1 MAIVVSRNIWGSP
14 LPLDLSRSIL
24 KVKEDS
30 RPLINSL
37 KDLIAAR
44 QARLGC
50 SGKSIN

>member
-14 LPLDLSRSIL
+14 LPLDLSIL

-37 KDLIAAR
+37 KDLIVAR